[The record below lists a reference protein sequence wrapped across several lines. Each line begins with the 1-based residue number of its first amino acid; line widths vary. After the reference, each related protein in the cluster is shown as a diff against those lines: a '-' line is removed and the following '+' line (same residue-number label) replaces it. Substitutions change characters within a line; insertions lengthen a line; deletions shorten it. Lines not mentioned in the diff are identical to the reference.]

1 MSLTPEQQAAAY
13 KPSSVAVTAG
23 AGTGKTHLLTERFLF
38 YIQNRHISPLEIVT
52 VTFTEKAAKTLR
64 SRIRSLIQQTLPNR
78 FDLLAELEAAQI
90 STIHALAARICQ
102 ENSEIASIPANFQVL
117 EDARGNIWLQEGI
130 ETALANLPERYFTDI
145 PYSLMKESI
154 NYLLSDPHTADKA
167 LQQGIRDWQ
176 ELIVEA
182 RKEALKNLNTSDSW
196 QKSRAIL
203 LKNIGNSDDKLEV
216 IRQDVITAMEILEEG
231 CDRDSI
237 AVIEKIKLNVGSKK
251 NWHDIKIVKNALQ
264 EIRNLTK
271 EALKKGLIDLELSEA
286 DTRLQ
291 KMLPALTEAYREV
304 TDYLTQLK
312 QQARVLTFNDLEI
325 FAIKALANPSVREYY
340 QQRWRVFLVDEF
352 QDTNP
357 TQAELLKALT
367 SKAELT
373 IVGDI
378 KQSIYGFRRA
388 DLSVFTDFRN
398 NILQNKGKEVIL
410 STSFR
415 THQPLINLI
424 NRIFQPLLGE
434 NHQDLNAYRHSAPDE
449 EQGTGL
455 TSSAV
460 KRQNQSLSRGAE
472 EQGSRDVEEIEKNNV
487 ETLYAIS
494 IPYIQAFAI
503 ASNKETDKSQRQ
515 KMEADRIAAKLKQIL
530 DNKTLVHDKQTQT
543 LRPIAP
549 GDILILT
556 RTWLP
561 LEIYGEAISAL
572 NIPIA
577 PAGGG
582 NLLATREAKDCW
594 ALLRF
599 LAHTEDD
606 IALVALLRSPWF
618 TISDRVLFQIA
629 RTLRGQDKEDKTTW
643 WESIQNIQYPELEY
657 PVKVLTDL
665 LTQRDYDP
673 PSRLLQKSDRATG
686 YTAIVSNLA
695 GGKRRLADWQG
706 FREFVKE
713 LEAGTQ
719 DIFGVVRDLKQL
731 YDNDAVIPRPPL
743 EIENAVALMTIYAAK
758 GLERAL
764 VVVADLSKE
773 KPPSYPTVYFNSQ
786 WGVALKSKDNRNNY
800 QKPVLYKWLENQKQQ
815 QELAEELRV
824 LYVALTRARDYL
836 ILTANSEDKG
846 DLKLLAPG
854 LTAADIPIE
863 IIPFETDKTQFTTVS
878 LPPVP
883 NSNPALL
890 LNPVGSG
897 IFELP
902 VTALT
907 QYARCPYWFQ
917 FQYIQG
923 HPGVGEGIAYGME
936 IGSLVHQAL
945 EHNIKEKSR
954 LMPFCS
960 HSWQQETVTEA
971 LDLVTNFLNNDLYK
985 TFRDTAIKKEHPVN
999 LKIGKINFFGVVD
1012 LLGKDWLLDYK
1023 SDRNISPQD
1032 HRFQLWAYA
1041 SALGYQN
1048 AYIAYLRHN
1057 YVYKFD
1063 ETKLAAI
1070 AQEAEQLVTEIVAGN
1085 YQAKPCLENCPIC
1098 PYSSLCQF
1106 NIAVNNE

>member
-1 MSLTPEQQAAAY
+1 MSLTPEQQAAAHTS
-13 KPSSVAVTAG
+13 SSVAVTAG
-23 AGTGKTHLLTERFLF
+23 AGTGKTYLLTERFLC
-38 YIQNRHISPLEIVT
+38 YIQNRHISTLEIVT
-52 VTFTEKAAKTLR
+52 VTFTEKAAAELR
-64 SRIRSLIQQTLPNR
+64 SRIRFLIQQTLPHR
-78 FDLLAELEAAQI
+78 FDILAELEAAQI

-102 ENSEIASIPANFQVL
+102 ENSEIASIPANFRVL
-117 EDARGNIWLQEGI
+117 EDARGNIWLQEAI
-130 ETALANLPERYFTDI
+130 EAALANLPSQYFTDI

-154 NYLLSDPHTADKA
+154 NHLLSDPHTADKA
-167 LQQGIRDWQ
+167 LRQGIQDWQ
-176 ELIVEA
+176 ELIIEA
-182 RKEALKNLNTSDSW
+182 RKEALTELIISDRW
-196 QKSRAIL
+196 QKSRDIL
-203 LKNIGNSDDKLEV
+203 LKNIGNSDDKLEA
-216 IRQDVITAMEILEEG
+216 IRQDVVTAMAELEAG
-231 CDRDSI
+231 YNRNSI
-237 AVIEKIKLNVGSKK
+237 AVIEKIKLNVGSQK
-251 NWHDIKIVKNALQ
+251 NWQDIKIVKNALQ
-264 EIRNLTK
+264 EIRELIK
-271 EALKKGLIDLELSEA
+271 EALKEGLIDLELGEA
-286 DTRLQ
+286 DAKLQ
-291 KMLPALTEAYREV
+291 KMLPALTEAYRDV

-325 FAIKALANPSVREYY
+325 YALKALANPSVREYY

-357 TQAELLKALT
+357 TQAELLKVLT
-367 SKAELT
+367 SNAELT
-373 IVGDI
+373 IVGDV

-388 DLSVFTDFRN
+388 DIAVFADFRKE
-398 NILQNKGKEVIL
+398 ILQDKGEEVIL

-415 THQPLINLI
+415 THQPLIDRI
-424 NRIFQPLLGE
+424 NRIFQPLLGK
-434 NHQDLNAYRHSAPDE
+434 NHQNLNAYRQSPPDK
-449 EQGTGL
+449 T
-455 TSSAV
+455 
-460 KRQNQSLSRGAE
+460 N
-472 EQGSRDVEEIEKNNV
+472 SRDVLVKHLNKD
-487 ETLYAIS
+487 

-503 ASNKETDKSQRQ
+503 ASDKETDKIQRQ
-515 KMEADRIAAKLKQIL
+515 RMEADRIAAKLKQIL
-530 DNKTLVHDKQTQT
+530 DNKTPIHDRQTQT
-543 LRPIAP
+543 LRAIAP

-556 RTWLP
+556 RTWSP

-572 NIPIA
+572 GIPIA

-618 TISDRVLFQIA
+618 TISEQILFQIA
-629 RTLRGQDKEDKTTW
+629 QIRRQDEDETTW
-643 WESIQNIQYPELEY
+643 WESIQNTQYPELAY
-657 PVKVLTDL
+657 PVKVLTEL

-673 PSRLLQKSDRATG
+673 PSRLLQKSDRLTG
-686 YTAIVSNLA
+686 YTAIISNLA
-695 GGKRRLADWQG
+695 GGKRRIADWRG
-706 FREFVKE
+706 FREFLKE

-731 YDNDAVIPRPPL
+731 YDNEAIIPRPPL
-743 EIENAVALMTIYAAK
+743 EIDNAVALMTIYAAK
-758 GLERAL
+758 GLERSL
-764 VVVADLSKE
+764 VVVADLSKQ

-800 QKPVLYKWLENQKQQ
+800 QKPVLYKWLEKQKQQ
-815 QELAEELRV
+815 REAAEDIRV

-854 LTAADIPIE
+854 LAAADIPIE
-863 IIPFETDKTQFTTVS
+863 IISFEDETVKLTNPS

-890 LNPVGSG
+890 LNSVGSG

-907 QYARCPYWFQ
+907 QYARCPYWFR
-917 FQYIQG
+917 FQYLQG

-936 IGSLVHQAL
+936 IGSLVHKAL
-945 EHNIKEKSR
+945 EHNIKEKTR
-954 LMPFCS
+954 LIPFCER
-960 HSWQQETVTEA
+960 SWEQQTVTEA
-971 LDLVTNFLNNDLYK
+971 LDLVTEFLNNDLYK
-985 TFRDTAIKKEHPVN
+985 TFRDTAIKKEYPVN

-1023 SDRNISPQD
+1023 SDRNIFPHH

-1057 YVYKFD
+1057 YVYNFN
-1063 ETKLAAI
+1063 ETKLKAI
-1070 AQEAEQLVTEIVAGN
+1070 AIEAKQLVIEIVAGN
-1085 YQAKPCLENCPIC
+1085 YQAKPSIENCTIC
-1098 PYSSLCQF
+1098 PYSSLCEYA
-1106 NIAVNNE
+1106 IVNNEP

>member
-13 KPSSVAVTAG
+13 TLSSVVVTAG

-52 VTFTEKAAKTLR
+52 VTFTEKAAQTLR
-64 SRIRSLIQQTLPNR
+64 SRIRSLIQQKLPNR

-102 ENSEIASIPANFQVL
+102 ENSEIAQIPANFQVL
-117 EDARGNIWLQEGI
+117 EDARGNIWLQEKI
-130 ETALANLPERYFTDI
+130 EAALANLPDRCFTDI

-176 ELIVEA
+176 ELIIEA
-182 RKEALKNLNTSDSW
+182 RREALKNLIICDRW

-216 IRQDVITAMEILEEG
+216 IRQDVITAMEVLEEG
-231 CDRDSI
+231 YHRNSI

-251 NWHDIKIVKNALQ
+251 NWQDIKIVKDALQ
-264 EIRNLTK
+264 EIRDLIK
-271 EALKKGLIDLELSEA
+271 EALKEGLIDLELSEA

-325 FAIKALANPSVREYY
+325 FALKALANPSVRKYY

-398 NILQNKGKEVIL
+398 NILQNQGQEVIL

-434 NHQDLNAYRHSAPDE
+434 NHQDLNAYRQSPPDNINNRDV
-449 EQGTGL
+449 L
-455 TSSAV
+455 V
-460 KRQNQSLSRGAE
+460 KRLNKDIA
-472 EQGSRDVEEIEKNNV
+472 
-487 ETLYAIS
+487 

-503 ASNKETDKSQRQ
+503 ASNKETDKTQRQ
-515 KMEADRIAAKLKQIL
+515 KMEAYRIAAKLKQIL

-549 GDILILT
+549 GDILVLT
-556 RTWLP
+556 RTWSP

-572 NIPIA
+572 GIPIA

-606 IALVALLRSPWF
+606 IALIALLRSPWF
-618 TISDRVLFQIA
+618 TISDRILFQIA
-629 RTLRGQDKEDKTTW
+629 RIRRQDEDKTTW
-643 WESIQNIQYPELEY
+643 WESIQNIQDPELEY
-657 PVKVLTDL
+657 PVKVLTEL

-673 PSRLLQKSDRATG
+673 PSRLFQKSDRLTG
-686 YTAIVSNLA
+686 YTAIISNLS
-695 GGKRRLADWQG
+695 GGKRRLADWKG

-743 EIENAVALMTIYAAK
+743 EIDNAVALMTIYAAK

-854 LTAADIPIE
+854 LAAADIPIE
-863 IIPFETDKTQFTTVS
+863 IIPFEAHKTQFTTVS

-883 NSNPALL
+883 NSNPTLL

-917 FQYIQG
+917 FQYLQG

-999 LKIGKINFFGVVD
+999 LKIGKIKFFGVVD

-1023 SDRNISPQD
+1023 SDRNIKHQD

-1048 AYIAYLRHN
+1048 VYIAYLRHN
-1057 YVYKFD
+1057 YMYKFD
-1063 ETKLAAI
+1063 VTKLNAI
-1070 AQEAEQLVTEIVAGN
+1070 AQEAEQLVTKIVAGN
-1085 YQAKPCLENCPIC
+1085 YQPNPSLKNCSIC

>member
-13 KPSSVAVTAG
+13 TPSSVAVTAG

-38 YIQNRHISPLEIVT
+38 YVQNRRISPLEIVT
-52 VTFTEKAAKTLR
+52 VTFTEKAASELR
-64 SRIRSLIQQTLPNR
+64 SRIRSLIQQKLPHR

-90 STIHALAARICQ
+90 STIHALASRICQ
-102 ENSEIASIPANFQVL
+102 ENSEIAQIPANFQIL
-117 EDARGNIWLQEGI
+117 EDARGNIWLQKGI
-130 ETALANLPERYFTDI
+130 EAALANLPDRCFTDI
-145 PYSLMKESI
+145 PYSLMKESL
-154 NYLLSDPHTADKA
+154 NYLLSDPYTANRA
-167 LQQGIRDWQ
+167 LQQGIRDWN
-176 ELIVEA
+176 ELIIEA
-182 RKEALKNLNTSDSW
+182 RKEALKNLIKSKIW
-196 QKSRAIL
+196 QKSRNIL

-216 IRQDVITAMEILEEG
+216 IRQDVVAAIEVLEEG
-231 CDRDSI
+231 CERDSI

-251 NWHDIKIVKNALQ
+251 NWQDIQIVKNALQ
-264 EIRNLTK
+264 EIRELIK
-271 EALKKGLIDLELSEA
+271 EALKEGLIDLELSEA

-304 TDYLTQLK
+304 TEYLTQLK

-325 FAIKALANPSVREYY
+325 YALKVLANPSVREYY

-367 SKAELT
+367 SQAELT

-388 DLSVFTDFRN
+388 DIQVFVDFRE
-398 NILQNKGKEVIL
+398 NIRQNKGKEVVL

-415 THQPLINLI
+415 THQPLIDSI
-424 NRIFQPLLGE
+424 NRIFQPLLSE

-449 EQGTGL
+449 INGREVL
-455 TSSAV
+455 V
-460 KRQNQSLSRGAE
+460 KRLNKDIA
-472 EQGSRDVEEIEKNNV
+472 
-487 ETLYAIS
+487 

-503 ASNKETDKSQRQ
+503 ASNKETNKTQRQ
-515 KMEADRIAAKLKQIL
+515 KMEAYQIAAKLKQIL
-530 DNKTLVHDKQTQT
+530 DNRTLVHDKQTQT

-549 GDILILT
+549 GDILVLT
-556 RTWLP
+556 RTWSP

-572 NIPIA
+572 GIPIA

-618 TISDRVLFQIA
+618 AICDRVLFQIA
-629 RTLRGQDKEDKTTW
+629 RTFARQDKEDKTTW
-643 WESIQNIQYPELEY
+643 WESIQNTQAPELEY
-657 PVKVLTDL
+657 PVKVLTEL
-665 LTQRDYDP
+665 LKQRDYDP
-673 PSRLLQKSDRATG
+673 PSRLLQKSDRLTG
-686 YTAIVSNLA
+686 YTAIISNLS
-695 GGKRRLADWQG
+695 GGKRRLADWKG

-743 EIENAVALMTIYAAK
+743 EVDNAVALMTIYAAK
-758 GLERAL
+758 GLERSL

-786 WGVALKSKDNRNNY
+786 WGIALKSKDNRNNY

-815 QELAEELRV
+815 QESAEDIRV
-824 LYVALTRARDYL
+824 LYVALTRAKDYL
-836 ILTANSEDKG
+836 LLTANSEGKG
-846 DLKLLAPG
+846 DLKLLTPG
-854 LTAADIPIE
+854 LAAADIPIE
-863 IIPFETDKTQFTTVS
+863 IIPFEADTQFSTAS

-883 NSNPALL
+883 NSNPSLL
-890 LNPVGSG
+890 LNSVGSG

-917 FQYIQG
+917 FQYFQG
-923 HPGVGEGIAYGME
+923 HPGIGEGIAYGME
-936 IGSLVHQAL
+936 IGSLVHKAL

-960 HSWQQETVTEA
+960 YSWQQETVTEA
-971 LDLVTNFLNNDLYK
+971 LDLVTDFLNNDLYK

-999 LKIGKINFFGVVD
+999 LKIGEINFFGVVD

-1023 SDRNISPQD
+1023 SDRDIYPQH

-1041 SALGYQN
+1041 EALGYQN

-1063 ETKLAAI
+1063 KIALKAI
-1070 AQEAEQLVTEIVAGN
+1070 AQEAQQLVTEIVAGN
-1085 YQAKPCLENCPIC
+1085 YQAKPSIENCSIC
-1098 PYSSLCQF
+1098 PYSSLCEYA
-1106 NIAVNNE
+1106 IANNEL

>member
-1 MSLTPEQQAAAY
+1 MNLTPEQEAAAY
-13 KPSSVAVTAG
+13 TESSVAVSAG

-52 VTFTEKAAKTLR
+52 VTFTEKAALELR
-64 SRIRSLIQQTLPNR
+64 SRIRSLIQQKLPNR

-90 STIHALAARICQ
+90 STIHALASRICL
-102 ENSEIASIPANFQVL
+102 ENSEIAQIPANFQVL
-117 EDARGNIWLQEGI
+117 EAARGNIWLQEAI
-130 ETALANLPERYFTDI
+130 EAALANLPDRYFTDI

-154 NYLLSDPHTADKA
+154 NYLLSDPHTATQA
-167 LQQGIRDWQ
+167 LQQGIRDWN
-176 ELIVEA
+176 ELIIEA
-182 RKEALKNLNTSDSW
+182 RKEALKNLIKRDSW
-196 QKSRAIL
+196 QKSRDIL

-216 IRQDVITAMEILEEG
+216 IRQDVVAAMEVLEEG

-251 NWHDIKIVKNALQ
+251 NWQDIQIVKNALQ
-264 EIRNLTK
+264 EIRDLTK
-271 EALKKGLIDLELSEA
+271 EALKEGLIDLELSEA

-291 KMLPALTEAYREV
+291 KMLPALIEAYPEV

-312 QQARVLTFNDLEI
+312 QQARVLTFSDLEI
-325 FAIKALANPSVREYY
+325 FAIKALANPQVREYY

-373 IVGDI
+373 IVGDV

-388 DLSVFTDFRN
+388 DISVFTDFSQ
-398 NILQNKGKEVIL
+398 NILRNKGKEVIL

-434 NHQDLNAYRHSAPDE
+434 NHQDLNAYRQSPPDE
-449 EQGTGL
+449 I
-455 TSSAV
+455 
-460 KRQNQSLSRGAE
+460 N
-472 EQGSRDVEEIEKNNV
+472 SRDVLVKHLNKDI
-487 ETLYAIS
+487 A
-494 IPYIQAFAI
+494 IPYIQAFVI
-503 ASNKETDKSQRQ
+503 TSNKETAKSQRQ
-515 KMEADRIAAKLKQIL
+515 KMEAYQIAAKLKQIL

-549 GDILILT
+549 GDILVLT
-556 RTWLP
+556 RTWSP

-572 NIPIA
+572 GIPIA

-618 TISDRVLFQIA
+618 TICDRVLFQIA
-629 RTLRGQDKEDKTTW
+629 RTFGRQDKEDKITW

-657 PVKVLTDL
+657 PIKVLTEL

-686 YTAIVSNLA
+686 YTAIISNLA
-695 GGKRRLADWQG
+695 GGKRRLADWKG

-743 EIENAVALMTIYAAK
+743 EIDNAVALMTIYAAK
-758 GLERAL
+758 GLERSL

-815 QELAEELRV
+815 QESAEDIRV

-854 LTAADIPIE
+854 LAAADIPIE
-863 IIPFETDKTQFTTVS
+863 IIPFEADRAKFSTAP

-883 NSNPALL
+883 NSNPSLL

-917 FQYIQG
+917 FQYLQG

-936 IGSLVHQAL
+936 IGSLVHKAL

-954 LMPFCS
+954 LIPFCS

-971 LDLVTNFLNNDLYK
+971 LDLVGEFLNNDLYK

-999 LKIGKINFFGVVD
+999 LKVGEINFFGVVD

-1023 SDRNISPQD
+1023 SDRNMYPKD

-1041 SALGYQN
+1041 SALNDRN
-1048 AYIAYLRHN
+1048 AYRASPLRQRAEGRGQKVCLLHPFPFGLRPRFL
-1057 YVYKFD
+1057 KGKAIGRGL
-1063 ETKLAAI
+1063 KLLSY
-1070 AQEAEQLVTEIVAGN
+1070 E
-1085 YQAKPCLENCPIC
+1085 
-1098 PYSSLCQF
+1098 
-1106 NIAVNNE
+1106 

>member
-1 MSLTPEQQAAAY
+1 MSLTPEQQAAAST
-13 KPSSVAVTAG
+13 PSSVAVTAG

-52 VTFTEKAAKTLR
+52 VTFTEKAALELR
-64 SRIRSLIQQTLPNR
+64 SRIRSLIQQKLPNR

-102 ENSEIASIPANFQVL
+102 ENSEIAQIPANFQVL
-117 EDARGNIWLQEGI
+117 EDARGNIWLQEAI
-130 ETALANLPERYFTDI
+130 EAALANLRDRYFTDI

-167 LQQGIRDWQ
+167 LQQGTQDWQ
-176 ELIVEA
+176 ELIIEA
-182 RKEALKNLNTSDSW
+182 RKEALTNLIISNSW
-196 QKSRAIL
+196 QKSRDIL

-216 IRQDVITAMEILEEG
+216 IRQDVVTAMAELEEEYN
-231 CDRDSI
+231 RDSI

-251 NWHDIKIVKNALQ
+251 NWHDIKLVKNALQ
-264 EIRNLTK
+264 EIRDLTK
-271 EALKKGLIDLELSEA
+271 EGLIDLELSEA

-325 FAIKALANPSVREYY
+325 FALKALANPSVRKYY

-367 SKAELT
+367 SNTELT
-373 IVGDI
+373 IVGDV

-388 DLSVFTDFRN
+388 DISVFTDFKED
-398 NILQNKGKEVIL
+398 ILRNKGKEVIL

-424 NRIFQPLLGE
+424 NRIFQPLLGK
-434 NHQDLNAYRHSAPDE
+434 NHQDLKAYRQSPPD
-449 EQGTGL
+449 
-455 TSSAV
+455 
-460 KRQNQSLSRGAE
+460 KIN
-472 EQGSRDVEEIEKNNV
+472 SRDVLVKRLNKN
-487 ETLYAIS
+487 
-494 IPYIQAFAI
+494 IPYIQAFTI
-503 ASNKETDKSQRQ
+503 ASNKDTDKTQRQ

-549 GDILILT
+549 GDILVLT
-556 RTWLP
+556 RTWSP

-572 NIPIA
+572 GIPIA

-599 LAHTEDD
+599 LAHPEDD

-618 TISDRVLFQIA
+618 TISDRVLFEIA
-629 RTLRGQDKEDKTTW
+629 RTFERQDEDKITW
-643 WESIQNIQYPELEY
+643 WESIQNIQEPELEY
-657 PVKVLTDL
+657 PVKVLTEL

-686 YTAIVSNLA
+686 YTAIISNLT

-743 EIENAVALMTIYAAK
+743 EIDNAVALMTIYAAK

-854 LTAADIPIE
+854 LAAADIPIE
-863 IIPFETDKTQFTTVS
+863 TITFKADKTQFTTVS

-917 FQYIQG
+917 FQYLQG

-945 EHNIKEKSR
+945 EHNIKEKYR

-971 LDLVTNFLNNDLYK
+971 LYLVTNFLNNDLYK

-1023 SDRNISPQD
+1023 SDRNIDPQD

-1048 AYIAYLRHN
+1048 VYIAYLRHN
-1057 YVYKFD
+1057 YMYKFD
-1063 ETKLAAI
+1063 VTKLNAI
-1070 AQEAEQLVTEIVAGN
+1070 AKEVEQLVTKIVAGN
-1085 YQAKPCLENCPIC
+1085 YQPNPSLKNCSIC